1 MINAGSCAKSVKN
14 LLFNTNINLKNEI
27 ADEVIMK
34 FNLTKGINEY
44 YDKSKQFYNENLL
57 LLTHPSYT
65 IFPFEANINLRE
77 RSVYRLPSFQYVI

>member
-14 LLFNTNINLKNEI
+14 LLSNTNINLKNDI

-44 YDKSKQFYNENLL
+44 YDKSKQF
-57 LLTHPSYT
+57 
-65 IFPFEANINLRE
+65 
-77 RSVYRLPSFQYVI
+77 